1 MNTKKKSE
9 GDTQYLYIESKNI
22 NYVCENVT
30 IKVENSGGRWNIR

>member
-1 MNTKKKSE
+1 MDVDWRSK

-30 IKVENSGGRWNIR
+30 IKEGMEDCLDVM